1 MQRVTIKDIAR
12 LSGVSV
18 TTVSRALNH
27 GPEISPETRERILR
41 ICREQGYRT
50 NLLARSLIS
59 SRTNVLG
66 LVLPDIANPFHAT
79 LSFNIETYA
88 RELGYQVMLCSG
100 RPGDGRIEE
109 LIDFLIGQQVD
120 GILLSSASDQARY
133 LLRRCRD
140 ILPTVLLGSCV
151 PEASGVRVNSVS
163 TDNFVGG
170 RMAAEYLH
178 RLGHRDVVYLG
189 LRSGSVTHT
198 LRHAGFLAAA
208 RELGMTVTTV
218 ENTGPSS
225 TISSGYQ
232 MARRLFAAPLSQTAL
247 FAASDAVALGAI
259 QAADESGIAIPERL
273 SILGFDNIEYAAL
286 PNIRLSTLSQNTP
299 LLARAAVRLLLELID
314 SDSRDEYT
322 GKLIT
327 PTLVERATCA
337 PPPC

>member
-1 MQRVTIKDIAR
+1 M
-12 LSGVSV
+12 
-18 TTVSRALNH
+18 
-27 GPEISPETRERILR
+27 
-41 ICREQGYRT
+41 
-50 NLLARSLIS
+50 
-59 SRTNVLG
+59 
-66 LVLPDIANPFHAT
+66 
-79 LSFNIETYA
+79 
-88 RELGYQVMLCSG
+88 
-100 RPGDGRIEE
+100 
-109 LIDFLIGQQVD
+109 D

-133 LLRRCRD
+133 LLRRYRD
-140 ILPTVLLGSCV
+140 ILPAVLLGSCV

-286 PNIRLSTLSQNTP
+286 PNIRLSSLSQNTP

>member
-18 TTVSRALNH
+18 TTVSRALND
-27 GPEISPETRERILR
+27 GPEINPETRERILR

-66 LVLPDIANPFHAT
+66 LILPDISNPFHAA
-79 LSFNIETYA
+79 LSLSIETYA

-109 LIDFLIGQQVD
+109 LIDFLIGQRVD

-133 LLRRCRD
+133 LLRRYRD
-140 ILPTVLLGSCV
+140 VLPSGLRGACGR
-151 PEASGVRVNSVS
+151 EAAGTRVNSVS

-170 RMAAEYLH
+170 RIAAEYFY

-189 LRSGSVTHT
+189 LRRGSVTHT
-198 LRHAGFLAAA
+198 LRHGGFLTAA

-218 ENTGPSS
+218 ENPGPSS
-225 TISSGYQ
+225 SISSGYL
-232 MARRLFAAPLSQTAL
+232 MARQLFSAPFSQTAL
-247 FAASDAVALGAI
+247 FAVSDAVALGAM
-259 QAADESGIAIPERL
+259 QAADEAGIAIPERL
-273 SILGFDNIEYAAL
+273 SILGFDDIEYAAL
-286 PNIRLSTLSQNTP
+286 PNIRLSTLARNTS
-299 LLARAAVRLLLELID
+299 LMGRASVRLLLELID

-337 PPPC
+337 PCSR

>member
-66 LVLPDIANPFHAT
+66 LILPDIANPFHAT

-133 LLRRCRD
+133 LLRRYRD
-140 ILPTVLLGSCV
+140 ILPAVLLGSCV
-151 PEASGVRVNSVS
+151 P
-163 TDNFVGG
+163 
-170 RMAAEYLH
+170 
-178 RLGHRDVVYLG
+178 
-189 LRSGSVTHT
+189 
-198 LRHAGFLAAA
+198 
-208 RELGMTVTTV
+208 
-218 ENTGPSS
+218 
-225 TISSGYQ
+225 
-232 MARRLFAAPLSQTAL
+232 
-247 FAASDAVALGAI
+247 
-259 QAADESGIAIPERL
+259 
-273 SILGFDNIEYAAL
+273 
-286 PNIRLSTLSQNTP
+286 
-299 LLARAAVRLLLELID
+299 
-314 SDSRDEYT
+314 
-322 GKLIT
+322 
-327 PTLVERATCA
+327 
-337 PPPC
+337 